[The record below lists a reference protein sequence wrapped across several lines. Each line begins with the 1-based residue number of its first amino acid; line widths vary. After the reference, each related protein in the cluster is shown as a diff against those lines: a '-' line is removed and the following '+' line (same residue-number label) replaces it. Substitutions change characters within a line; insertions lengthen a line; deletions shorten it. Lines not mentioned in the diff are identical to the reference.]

1 MAERVLAKRAAAK
14 ALAEQVAATELAR
27 KEQIAAEG
35 LVKLM
40 ESPAKQAITVKPRD
54 PAKYAE
60 NLAKHQKSWNAF
72 IKKRAQQLTTR
83 HAIAELFTIGQLDL
97 ALLMFGP
104 ERIALWETN
113 YNLVRDIFEIA
124 PVPSQCN
131 STIGPFVPGKTPC
144 WICGMVIPYAT
155 GDMHCGHE
163 NGLAGE
169 CEHIL
174 PVAQAA
180 IFLELYDKANKAS
193 DLFKL
198 EYAWSHKLCNRT
210 KNDDV
215 YFRPELD
222 AAGIPVI
229 DDKQFDKL
237 LTRIYNSD
245 RTDATCAG
253 HPEHSFKDLLQ
264 KYVGTNVKSWKS
276 RQNGEFMVRYG
287 KIIKFIGGEN
297 YRSSPEL
304 YILALAAAPASIV
317 NRLDPVRKAT
327 LGYGGK
333 RRTRRRR
340 HQSIK
345 ISSKRHSLSG
355 KPAKR

>member
-40 ESPAKQAITVKPRD
+40 NSPPKPAISTSPKDAVLYARNLQKQ
-54 PAKYAE
+54 
-60 NLAKHQKSWNAF
+60 QKNWEVF
-72 IKKRAQQLTTR
+72 IKKRAQQLTTQ

-104 ERIALWETN
+104 ERTALWETN
-113 YNLVRDIFEIA
+113 YSLVRDIFEIA
-124 PVPSQCN
+124 PIPSQCN
-131 STIGPFVPGKTPC
+131 NTIGPFVPGKTPC

-155 GDMHCGHE
+155 EDMHCGYE

-180 IFLELYDKANKAS
+180 IFLQLYDKVNKAS
-193 DLFKL
+193 DLFNL

-215 YFRPELD
+215 YFRPEL
-222 AAGIPVI
+222 AATGIPVI

-253 HPEHSFKDLLQ
+253 HPKHSFKDLLQ
-264 KYVGTNVKSWKS
+264 KYVGKDVKGWKS
-276 RQNGEFMVRYG
+276 RQNGEFVVRYG
-287 KIIKFIGGEN
+287 KIVKFIGGPN
-297 YRSSPEL
+297 FRSSPEL

-317 NRLDPVRKAT
+317 NRLDETRRAT

-345 ISSKRHSLSG
+345 MSSRRHSLSG